1 MTIDLHTL
9 SGAYALDAL
18 SAEEAEE
25 FTRHLAQCEACRQE
39 VRELRAA
46 AARMGEVEAVAAPPA
61 LKARVLAAADKQ
73 PQLPPRVTPIEAARS
88 RRLLPWL
95 AAAAAAVVLVVGAV
109 IGVAQ
114 LRGSDEQQPGESVSQ
129 VFQAADAHTRTF
141 TTADGGRLRVATSPD
156 TGRMAI
162 ATKALRPLH
171 HEAYQAWTLHN
182 GQATSAG
189 VLDNHAAGAVMQ
201 LPAAG
206 TTVAITVEPPGG
218 SKQPTSKPI
227 VVVDPS
233 AV

>member
-25 FTRHLAQCEACRQE
+25 FTRHLAQCEACREE

-61 LKARVLAAADKQ
+61 LRARVLAAADKQ
-73 PQLPPRVTPIEAARS
+73 PQLPPRVTPIGAARS

-95 AAAAAAVVLVVGAV
+95 AAAAAAVVVVIGGV

-114 LRGSDEQQPGESVSQ
+114 LRGPDQQPGESVSQ
-129 VFQAADAHTRTF
+129 VFEAADAHTRTF
-141 TTADGGRLRVATSPD
+141 TTADGGRLRVATSPE

-171 HEAYQAWTLHN
+171 HESYQAWTLHN

-189 VLDNHAAGAVMQ
+189 VLDDHAAGAVMQ
-201 LPAAG
+201 LPAPG
-206 TTVAITVEPPGG
+206 TTVAITIEPPGG
-218 SKQPTSKPI
+218 SKEPTSKPI

-233 AV
+233 SV

>member
-25 FTRHLAQCEACRQE
+25 FSRHLAQCEACRQE

-46 AARMGEVEAVAAPPA
+46 AARMGEVEAVAAPRA

-73 PQLPPRVTPIEAARS
+73 PQLPPRVTPLEAARS
-88 RRLLPWL
+88 RRLRPWL
-95 AAAAAAVVLVVGAV
+95 AAAAAAVVLVVGGV
-109 IGVAQ
+109 IGVGQ
-114 LRGSDEQQPGESVSQ
+114 LRGPSEQGPGASVSQ

-141 TTADGGRLRVATSPD
+141 TTADGGRIRVATSPD

-162 ATKALRPLH
+162 ATKALRPLDH
-171 HEAYQAWTLHN
+171 RTYQAWTLHN

-189 VLDNHAAGAVMQ
+189 VLDGRAAGAVMQ

-218 SKQPTSKPI
+218 SKQPTTKPI

-233 AV
+233 SV